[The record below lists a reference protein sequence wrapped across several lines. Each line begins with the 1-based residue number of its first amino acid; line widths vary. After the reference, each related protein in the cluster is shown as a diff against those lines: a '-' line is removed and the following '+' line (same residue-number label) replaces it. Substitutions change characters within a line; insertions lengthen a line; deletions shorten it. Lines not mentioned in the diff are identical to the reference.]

1 MTHTLVLV
9 GNPLPQGAEAS
20 ATTILGA
27 MDVPP
32 IDGRILSIE
41 RASELTVE
49 NAEGRESFILAAL
62 REALP
67 EVDFAL
73 MPSAN
78 RRKKLLCADMD
89 ATIVVGET
97 IDELAD
103 AVGIKDE
110 VAAITERAMRG
121 ELDFEQALD
130 ARVAMLAGL
139 DALEIDRIAQTV
151 TYMPGAEAL
160 VATMR
165 AHGADCVLVSGGFDR
180 VTNVVRNR
188 LGFNHD
194 RSNHLHVGEDGKLTG
209 TVRKPIVDARTK
221 RLLLDERAADGG
233 IARADCL
240 AIGDGANDCLMV
252 EQAGMGIAYQAKPA
266 LKTVTDFHINHT
278 DLRTAL
284 YFQGYSDATIS
295 DKVLAKH

>member
-1 MTHTLVLV
+1 MQTHALVLV

-20 ATTILGA
+20 AATILSA
-27 MDVPP
+27 FDAAP
-32 IDGRILSIE
+32 IRGSVLSAE
-41 RASELTVE
+41 RASELIVE
-49 NAEGRESFILAAL
+49 GVAGRESTILAAL

-67 EVDFAL
+67 QVDIAL
-73 MPSAN
+73 MPAEG

-103 AVGIKDE
+103 AVGIRAE

-139 DALEIDRIAQTV
+139 AASEIDRVAQSL
-151 TYMPGAEAL
+151 TYMPGAAQL

-180 VTNVVRNR
+180 VTGVVRQR
-188 LGFNHD
+188 LGFHLD
-194 RSNHLHVGEDGKLTG
+194 KSNHLLVGEGDALTG
-209 TVRKPIVDARTK
+209 AVRKPVVGAETK
-221 RLLLDERAADGG
+221 RALLEERAEKAG
-233 IARADCL
+233 IALSECL

-252 EQAGMGIAYQAKPA
+252 ERSGMGIAYQAKPA
-266 LKTVTDFHINHT
+266 LKNVTDFHINHT

-284 YFQGYSDATIS
+284 YYQGYSDALIS
-295 DKVLAKH
+295 GKL